1 MCRTRRNISRLTICV
16 PCGLLLAAATAADSR
31 FLLAEQDPDRV
42 SKFTIDFGE
51 LGASEAHISQTNYI
65 LEIDPDTREA
75 RFVFY
80 YQAIDPL
87 ILPGDI
93 STGNITVRV
102 VSDSSEGEYDPDT
115 REFSTSEEYAIYFEA
130 DLRLFGLKSPLVL
143 ASDSNGVVDF
153 TSENA
158 GTIQQKWFGSG
169 ELKDPRDPER
179 NIPFSY
185 TCEVNT
191 VFTGASCDPYDVNCD
206 DSVDLI
212 DVEAFID
219 LLLGGENECVDG
231 CSGDMNGD
239 GEIDLLDVDPFIQ
252 RLLAP

>member
-1 MCRTRRNISRLTICV
+1 MRRTRRNVSRLTICV
-16 PCGLLLAAATAADSR
+16 TCGLLLAATAAADSR

-42 SKFTIDFGE
+42 SKFTIDFGPF
-51 LGASEAHISQTNYI
+51 GASEALISQTNYV
-65 LEIDPDTREA
+65 LEIDPDRREA

-87 ILPGDI
+87 KLPGDI

-102 VSDSSEGEYDPDT
+102 VSDTSEGVYDPET
-115 REFSTSEEYAIYFEA
+115 REFSTREDYAIYFEA
-130 DLRLFGLKSPLVL
+130 DLRMFGLNSPMVL
-143 ASDSNGVVDF
+143 TSDSNGVVIF
-153 TSENA
+153 TGENT
-158 GTIQQKWFGSG
+158 GTIQQKWFGEG
-169 ELKDPRDPER
+169 ELKDPRDPEKK
-179 NIPFSY
+179 IKFSY

-206 DSVDLI
+206 DAVDLV

-219 LLLGGENECVDG
+219 LLLGGSSECVDG